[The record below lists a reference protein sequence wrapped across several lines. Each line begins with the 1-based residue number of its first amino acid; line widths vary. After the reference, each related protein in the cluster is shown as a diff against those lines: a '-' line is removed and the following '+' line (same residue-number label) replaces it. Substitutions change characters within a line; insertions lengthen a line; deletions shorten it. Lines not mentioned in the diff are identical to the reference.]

1 MPGRR
6 LPLMMSSLLVFAA
19 MFSFGMLLQLKLR
32 ELGASLLLIGLLTT
46 VRGAVETFGSPA
58 WGAISDGFKK
68 RRYFL
73 LVTTAVPGVLYFFFS
88 VIEIPAGFIMLSG
101 LIAFF
106 TAGFEPIAM
115 ALSTERSRDSVR
127 NTSRELSLLNSANS
141 MGMFSG
147 RLLLALLLL
156 FFTVSMTIKWFA
168 SLALI
173 AAIPILFVR
182 EGERKTTHRKGFL
195 TRLFPLTSDAS
206 PLLKNGLWAVYMGTL
221 LRQLGIAGAT
231 SIIAVYLTETVGL
244 SGSLTAAITAIN
256 PFMQIFSH
264 IFFGRI
270 IYRIGARKSTL
281 FGIGLTVVSVLCF
294 AFAWDWMLI
303 AAGYFT
309 LGIAF
314 GAFINGAGTM
324 IALGAPPERRAEF
337 LGLLRSSRAVGFMIG
352 PLVAGTIAEISF
364 FAMFVTMGILALI
377 GGIIVAAF
385 TRNSPIVVQ

>member
-385 TRNSPIVVQ
+385 TRNSPTVVQ

>member
-32 ELGASLLLIGLLTT
+32 ELGASLLVIGLLTT

-106 TAGFEPIAM
+106 TARFEPIAM

-127 NTSRELSLLNSANS
+127 NSSRELSLLNSANY

-231 SIIAVYLTETVGL
+231 SIIAVYLT
-244 SGSLTAAITAIN
+244 
-256 PFMQIFSH
+256 
-264 IFFGRI
+264 
-270 IYRIGARKSTL
+270 
-281 FGIGLTVVSVLCF
+281 
-294 AFAWDWMLI
+294 D
-303 AAGYFT
+303 
-309 LGIAF
+309 
-314 GAFINGAGTM
+314 
-324 IALGAPPERRAEF
+324 
-337 LGLLRSSRAVGFMIG
+337 
-352 PLVAGTIAEISF
+352 
-364 FAMFVTMGILALI
+364 
-377 GGIIVAAF
+377 
-385 TRNSPIVVQ
+385 